1 MSMPVLHLT
10 GDPAALCLLHLPAK
24 PPAPGADLLGGRNQR
39 LENKGLDSFELLG
52 SASQRDGFWGERG
65 AQAFRRGREE
75 RDARRSPLPRPSRG
89 HRTLGAGVLERL
101 FERSPLTSLE
111 FTSSRGC
118 WEPPKL
124 SNSGFSP
131 SLCRCLSAKGFEG
144 AQRVP
149 LFYLRMCS
157 GMLLSSSTQRR
168 RSGSHPESVPVICE
182 PGQGPKQN
190 GQSLPSW

>member
-1 MSMPVLHLT
+1 MQTFWVGETKGSKTKVWIVL
-10 GDPAALCLLHLPAK
+10 
-24 PPAPGADLLGGRNQR
+24 
-39 LENKGLDSFELLG
+39 S
-52 SASQRDGFWGERG
+52 SWGQPHREMDFG
-65 AQAFRRGREE
+65 VREE
-75 RDARRSPLPRPSRG
+75 LRPSGEAERREMPGGAHCQGPPGDIGHWRG
-89 HRTLGAGVLERL
+89 GVLERL
-101 FERSPLTSLE
+101 FERSPLTSLA